1 VGAWDRGLFEWINHW
16 PDDWN
21 PFLKFFSVALN
32 QGWVKVAFGLMLLG
46 MILRSERTRKTVLL
60 ALIAI
65 GIANTMTN
73 VVKEAFPTNRP
84 FNDQARYA
92 LLKDDG
98 YVLVQ
103 TETGTRSTVPKDFN
117 GVFLRVGESKS
128 KGTASA
134 HSANMA
140 ALAFAMCYFLGY
152 WGLPWVGVALLTGV
166 SRIYTGAH
174 YPSQVLLGWLA
185 GVFAAFVV
193 IKTWEA
199 WTRSRKIVQSDED
212 DGTELA

>member
-1 VGAWDRGLFEWINHW
+1 MGAWDQGLFEWINHW
-16 PDDWN
+16 PHSWN

-32 QGWVKVAFGLMLLG
+32 QTWVKAVLGVVILG
-46 MILRSERTRKTVLL
+46 MAVRGERSRKAVLL
-60 ALIAI
+60 ALIGV

-73 VVKEAFPTNRP
+73 IAKEAFPSNRP
-84 FNDQARYA
+84 FNNQSRYA

-103 TETGTRSTVPKDFN
+103 THTGTRSKVPKDFN
-117 GVFLRVGESKS
+117 GVFLRVGDSKS

-140 ALAFAMCYFLGY
+140 ALAFAMTYFLRG
-152 WGLPWVGVALLTGV
+152 WGIPWIGVALLTGL
-166 SRIYTGAH
+166 SRIFTGAH
-174 YPSQVLLGWLA
+174 YPSQVMFGWLC
-185 GVFAAFVV
+185 GIFAAFVV

-199 WTRSRKIVQSDED
+199 WTGRGVVVQSGEDEP
-212 DGTELA
+212 ELA